1 LSVKIVSR
9 LQRITAAIR
18 LYDVGLML
26 LRDATGGPS
35 VIAYFATYFAV
46 FTVLAF
52 TLIH

>member
-1 LSVKIVSR
+1 MQKIVLH
-9 LQRITAAIR
+9 LQRTTAGIGYCR
-18 LYDVGLML
+18 VGLML
-26 LRDATGGPS
+26 LRDLLGGAS